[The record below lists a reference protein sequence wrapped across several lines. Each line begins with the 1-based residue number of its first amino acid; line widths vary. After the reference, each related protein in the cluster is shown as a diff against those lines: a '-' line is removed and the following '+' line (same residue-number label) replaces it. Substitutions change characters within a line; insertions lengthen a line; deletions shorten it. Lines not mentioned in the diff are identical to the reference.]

1 MFIDSHAHLFDPK
14 FDSDLDRVLDRAT
27 TAGIERI
34 ITLGDNLE
42 NSKKAIGLALCY
54 PMLLAAVGIHPHHA
68 REWTDATEQ
77 SLRLFSETPR
87 VVAIGEIGLDYHYHP
102 DSCSIQRKVFRR
114 QLALAHEL
122 GLPVAIHCREA
133 YDDLLCDMKTEKA
146 GEIGGAVH
154 CFTGN
159 LENAR
164 AIRDQ
169 GFYLGVGGT
178 ITFPNA
184 QGLREI
190 IVAIGIDY
198 IILETDSPYLSPQ
211 CKRGRRNEPAHL
223 PFIARIVA
231 DLTGH
236 GYRDVARTTRYNTL
250 CAFRLARDL
259 EPQTVF
265 ILEGKIHI
273 NLTNDCTNDCRFC
286 HKQGEG
292 VLRGIRLRMTE
303 APSEQVILDA
313 LGEVPAEHYS
323 EVVFSGLGEP
333 TLRLDTLK
341 KVASVLRGQG
351 KRIVLETNGQANLS
365 RKQSVL
371 DELEGLVDSLRVSL
385 NAPDRETYNTL
396 CHPED
401 PEHAFD
407 GVVAFLQQAKGR
419 FPEVVATAV
428 DLPEVHLEEV
438 RTLAEKK
445 IGVPLVVRPL
455 ERVT

>member
-14 FDSDLDRVLDRAT
+14 FDSDLDRVLERAH

-34 ITLGDNLE
+34 ITLGDNIE
-42 NSKKAIGLALCY
+42 NSKRAIGLTLRH
-54 PMLLAAVGIHPHHA
+54 PTILAAVGIHPHHA

-77 SLRLFSETPR
+77 SLRLFCETPR
-87 VVAIGEIGLDYHYHP
+87 VVAVGEIGLDYHYNP
-102 DSCSIQRKVFRR
+102 ETCDIQRKVFRR
-114 QLALAHEL
+114 QLALAREL

-133 YDDLLCDMKTEKA
+133 YDDLLSDLEAEKA
-146 GEIGGAVH
+146 EEIGGAVH

-159 LENAR
+159 LENAV
-164 AIRDQ
+164 AIRDK

-184 QGLREI
+184 QSLREI
-190 IVAIGIDY
+190 VVRIGIDY
-198 IILETDSPYLSPQ
+198 LLLETDSPYLSPQ

-223 PFIARIVA
+223 PFIARTVA
-231 DLTGH
+231 DLTEH
-236 GYRDVARTTRYNTL
+236 AYRDVARTTRYNTL
-250 CAFRLARDL
+250 LAFRLAHDL

-265 ILEGKIHI
+265 ILEGKIYI

-286 HKQGEG
+286 HKHGEG
-292 VLRGIRLRMTE
+292 VLRGIRLRMPQ
-303 APSEQVILDA
+303 APSEETILEA

-333 TLRLDTLK
+333 TLRLGTLK
-341 KVASVLRGQG
+341 KIAGLLRAQG
-351 KRIVLETNGQANLS
+351 KRIILETNGQANLT
-365 RKQSVL
+365 REHSVL

-385 NAPDRETYNTL
+385 NAPDRETYNNL
-396 CHPED
+396 CHPEN

-407 GVVAFLQQAKGR
+407 GVVAFLEQAKGR

-428 DLPEVHLEEV
+428 DLPEINLKAVQA
-438 RTLAEKK
+438 LAEKK

-455 ERVT
+455 ERVI